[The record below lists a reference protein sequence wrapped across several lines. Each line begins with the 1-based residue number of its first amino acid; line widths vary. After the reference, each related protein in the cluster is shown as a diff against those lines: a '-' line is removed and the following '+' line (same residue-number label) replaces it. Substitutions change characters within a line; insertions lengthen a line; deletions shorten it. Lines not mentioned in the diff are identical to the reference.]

1 MEFDRFMFYDAG
13 FELNACKK
21 TQIKR
26 FKMILRISDQ
36 EFQEMR
42 MVAMDDDKDKAL
54 RLIKGF
60 IKRVDQQNHQGMK
73 SHLNG

>member
-1 MEFDRFMFYDAG
+1 
-13 FELNACKK
+13 
-21 TQIKR
+21 
-26 FKMILRISDQ
+26 MILRISDQ

-60 IKRVDQQNHQGMK
+60 IKRLDQQNHQGMK